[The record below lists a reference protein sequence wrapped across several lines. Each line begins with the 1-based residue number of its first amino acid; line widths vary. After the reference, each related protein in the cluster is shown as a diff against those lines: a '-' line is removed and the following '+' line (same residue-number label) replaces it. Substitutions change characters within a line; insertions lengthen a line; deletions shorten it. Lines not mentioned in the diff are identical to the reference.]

1 MRINFLVNEVTGGWE
16 PTDTRLGGTE
26 ESVVRWAEELAKRGH
41 QVLVFHNGN
50 KKARYKNTDVVW
62 IDRNSFFYDDGNADV
77 YINVKSHDFRGDDR
91 FMAGKLMPQRPVL
104 YLTNETNASD
114 LDLSTYDGVIWPS
127 QWAEENIPV
136 NNSRRFILPH
146 GYDSS
151 KIYPSKK
158 IPKQC
163 LYASSPDRGLETLL
177 RVWPKVHAAH
187 PDATLK
193 VTYGATEFDF
203 PGIEFLGEVDEETM
217 NQLYRESDIWTHPC
231 NGGELYG
238 ITGIKAQA
246 AGCVPVIIPT
256 MALKETV
263 RHGYFTDEAHYAETL
278 IKALDEPEKR
288 SEIRKV
294 LSGERY
300 PDWQDS
306 TDQLLKIIREV
317 LH

>member
-1 MRINFLVNEVTGGWE
+1 MRIGFLVNPVFDGWE
-16 PTDTRLGGTE
+16 PDDRRLGGTE
-26 ESVVRWAEELAKRGH
+26 ESLVEWASELTKIGH
-41 QVLVFHNGN
+41 DVEVHRNPRSSGTST
-50 KKARYKNTDVVW
+50 AIYKGAWYKPRQHECD
-62 IDRNSFFYDDGNADV
+62 ADIW
-77 YINVKSHDFRGDDR
+77 INVKTLDKVNDGQDFS
-91 FMAGKLMPQRPVL
+91 KTL
-104 YLTNETNASD
+104 YLTNEVDATRH
-114 LDLSTYDGVIWPS
+114 DLSAFASIIFPS

-136 NNSRRFILPH
+136 NNPRRFILPH
-146 GYDSS
+146 GYDPS
-151 KIYPSKK
+151 KIYPGKK

-217 NQLYRESDIWTHPC
+217 NQLYRESDVWCHPC

-246 AGCVPVIIPT
+246 AGCVPVIIPA

-288 SEIRKV
+288 SEIRKA
-294 LSGERY
+294 LSKERY